1 MASTKAADDATAAAL
16 PVVLAQQ
23 KYQGVERTGAGFL
36 LLQRMG
42 WREGE
47 GLVSGCLD
55 FLKFLPHAKLKLA
68 ADGSLFLS
76 ALTSTSTSTRKINY
90 NKPGRVG
97 PGHQGAR
104 PRQEEIGR
112 GGRGAGEFFV
122 RFFELRVS
130 LKEREKGSARDTFFS
145 SAFSP
150 LLSLSPKLKKMLVQP
165 RRRREGLGRRHDL
178 LRQVAFE
185 AD

>member
-1 MASTKAADDATAAAL
+1 MASTKAANDATAAAL

-112 GGRGAGEFFV
+112 GGRGAGEFFCSV
-122 RFFELRVS
+122 FRASSFV
-130 LKEREKGSARDTFFS
+130 ERERERVRERHIFFFGVFTS
-145 SAFSP
+145 S
-150 LLSLSPKLKKMLVQP
+150 LSLTKTKKNVSPTPTTP
-165 RRRREGLGRRHDL
+165 RGPGPP
-178 LRQVAFE
+178 A
-185 AD
+185 